1 MTGVWTRPKL
11 GLEMPMPLFRRVN
24 DLSKRAAL
32 LAEAGMAPLA
42 IFALAAVIVVSVF
55 FWDETEDVRN
65 VGLVVAA
72 VIALPVA
79 IWRSRVA
86 EQQADTA
93 HLDLLDGRFQHAVE
107 MLGSSVPA
115 IRVTGMNALRRL
127 AAEYPDSYGD
137 RVEELFDVLR
147 QFPVED
153 EHDHD

>member
-1 MTGVWTRPKL
+1 
-11 GLEMPMPLFRRVN
+11 MPLIHRIN
-24 DLSKRAAL
+24 ELSKRAAL

-42 IFALAAVIVVSVF
+42 ILALAAVIVVSVF
-55 FWDETEDVRN
+55 FWDETEDIRN

-86 EQQADTA
+86 ERQADTA
-93 HLDLLDGRFQHAVE
+93 HRDLLDGRFQHAIQ

-115 IRVTGMNALRRL
+115 IRVTGLNALRRL
-127 AAEYPDSYGD
+127 AAEYPDSYGG
-137 RVEELFDVLR
+137 RVEELFDALR

-153 EHDHD
+153 DHDRD

>member
-1 MTGVWTRPKL
+1 MTEVRAGSKL

-42 IFALAAVIVVSVF
+42 ILALAAVIVVSVF
-55 FWDETEDVRN
+55 FWDETEDIRN
-65 VGLVVAA
+65 IGLVVAA

-86 EQQADTA
+86 ERQADTA
-93 HLDLLDGRFQHAVE
+93 HRDLLDGRFQHAVE

-115 IRVTGMNALRRL
+115 IRVTGLNALRRL

-137 RVEELFDVLR
+137 RVEELFDALR

-153 EHDHD
+153 AHDHD

>member
-1 MTGVWTRPKL
+1 
-11 GLEMPMPLFRRVN
+11 
-24 DLSKRAAL
+24 
-32 LAEAGMAPLA
+32 
-42 IFALAAVIVVSVF
+42 
-55 FWDETEDVRN
+55 
-65 VGLVVAA
+65 
-72 VIALPVA
+72 
-79 IWRSRVA
+79 
-86 EQQADTA
+86 
-93 HLDLLDGRFQHAVE
+93 